1 MGASGSQAALWKRHR
16 FLMYKISPP
25 SRSYGRKAPV
35 TPKEEIHLIMTHLFL
50 APMQQLVENH
60 IFIDFHRNLEDI
72 LKNFV
77 NLSRWN
83 VNKNLLK
90 QAPTCKELVK
100 SEAITKAIF
109 FFFFTPSDSWGHRAK
124 KFPISGKTG
133 KYEESQPRTDYMKQ
147 KLLKPGT
154 DRKIS
159 MIISGNGW
167 MPRVDK
173 FECYILLGT
182 QR

>member
-1 MGASGSQAALWKRHR
+1 MGASGSEAALWKRHR

-100 SEAITKAIF
+100 SEAITKAIIF
-109 FFFFTPSDSWGHRAK
+109 FSLLHQTAEV
-124 KFPISGKTG
+124 TG
-133 KYEESQPRTDYMKQ
+133 QRNSPYLERQANMKNHSQEQITWSRSYWNQ
-147 KLLKPGT
+147 ELIE
-154 DRKIS
+154 RFQ
-159 MIISGNGW
+159 W
-167 MPRVDK
+167 
-173 FECYILLGT
+173 
-182 QR
+182 